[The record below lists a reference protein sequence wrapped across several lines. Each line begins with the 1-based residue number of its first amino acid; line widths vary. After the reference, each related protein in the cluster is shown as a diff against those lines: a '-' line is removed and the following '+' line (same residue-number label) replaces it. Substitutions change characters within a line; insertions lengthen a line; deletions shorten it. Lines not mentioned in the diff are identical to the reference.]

1 MYTVSTDVVQ
11 LYQTFTIPNIFISLH
26 TDGSLVVWEWSENRP
41 LLKLSLPQSYTLTD
55 KIIVTSDSVVAV
67 CKASITTDFEVCYN
81 NNFIENQYYVR
92 VYNEKRVSYSK

>member
-67 CKASITTDFEVCYN
+67 CKASITTDFEG
-81 NNFIENQYYVR
+81 I
-92 VYNEKRVSYSK
+92 